1 MALSEED
8 KLWIEKKRR
17 DIEREERELKRRGII
32 PYTEDELEEIRA
44 KKEEMR
50 EQAELTAEAMKKAG
64 MFQRNNR
71 RTSEYTEFDSIDY
84 NPATGLPMFG
94 GVDAAGNPFGCSDD

>member
-1 MALSEED
+1 MALLEED
-8 KLWIEKKRR
+8 KLWIEEKRR
-17 DIEREERELKRRGII
+17 DIQREERELKRRGII

-64 MFQRNNR
+64 VFNK
-71 RTSEYTEFDSIDY
+71 SYEVEICSI
-84 NPATGLPMFG
+84 NPATGLPMIG
-94 GVDAAGNPFGCSDD
+94 CVDTAANAYGTSNN

>member
-32 PYTEDELEEIRA
+32 PYTEDELEEINA
-44 KKEEMR
+44 KKAEMR
-50 EQAELTAEAMKKAG
+50 EQAELNAEALRGAGFYNKAKSSFFEKERG
-64 MFQRNNR
+64 TGYGGSIGIDIFRNG
-71 RTSEYTEFDSIDY
+71 T
-84 NPATGLPMFG
+84 
-94 GVDAAGNPFGCSDD
+94 AGNN

>member
-32 PYTEDELEEIRA
+32 PYTEDELEEINA
-44 KKEEMR
+44 KKAEMR
-50 EQAELTAEAMKKAG
+50 EQAELNAEAIK
-64 MFQRNNR
+64 
-71 RTSEYTEFDSIDY
+71 TELISISHSL
-84 NPATGLPMFG
+84 NPAFKLILKK
-94 GVDAAGNPFGCSDD
+94 

>member
-32 PYTEDELEEIRA
+32 PYTEDELEGIRA

-50 EQAELTAEAMKKAG
+50 EQAELTAEALKKAG
-64 MFQRNNR
+64 IFNKPRFPAEEDFIMGGYDYDLRNIAR
-71 RTSEYTEFDSIDY
+71 PE
-84 NPATGLPMFG
+84 
-94 GVDAAGNPFGCSDD
+94 